1 MAWFFAKPETDT
13 KARVNLIYNVEPPQE
28 LKDRTDLVMVEG
40 ERIEKENRK
49 GKKALP
55 YVNPQTGE
63 FWYEYVD
70 RPLTQDEILAEQ
82 DERIDL
88 LLRIELESL
97 EGTPIKES
105 HIDGY
110 VGLIERERITVDD
123 IEDEERKAEVEKR
136 LEDSETRE

>member
-40 ERIEKENRK
+40 ERVEKENKK
-49 GKKALP
+49 GKSALP

-70 RPLTQDEILAEQ
+70 RPLTQEEIIEEQSEQIAEQ
-82 DERIDL
+82 GRQIRDISEQNDL
-88 LLRIELESL
+88 LLQMQLEK
-97 EGTPIKES
+97 EG
-105 HIDGY
+105 
-110 VGLIERERITVDD
+110 VL
-123 IEDEERKAEVEKR
+123 
-136 LEDSETRE
+136 